1 MFFNFSVFFFFCF
14 FSCLSSLG
22 FYMPLKYIQSLQDS
36 YTRIDCLFHTIIP
49 LRSLLKMWGRV
60 YFLNKQKIKLWSQCI
75 AQKWDASYA
84 FEMIVLNRE
93 NLKKKIK
100 IEMNA
105 EQHFKRVHVPA
116 WFFLLSRCI
125 MHTHIYSLKIFAENV
140 LKMPIYS
147 HSAVHTT
154 TMMSFKKK
162 KTRANAYTRW
172 FDLKMKWNHKNEEK
186 D

>member
-22 FYMPLKYIQSLQDS
+22 FYMPLKYIQSMQDS

-60 YFLNKQKIKLWSQCI
+60 FFFWTNRIKLWSQCI
-75 AQKWDASYA
+75 AQEWDASVRIWNDCVKPRKS
-84 FEMIVLNRE
+84 E
-93 NLKKKIK
+93 KKIK

-125 MHTHIYSLKIFAENV
+125 MHTHTYTRWKYSLKMY
-140 LKMPIYS
+140 LKCQFIAIVQYTQLQWC
-147 HSAVHTT
+147 HS
-154 TMMSFKKK
+154 KKK
-162 KTRANAYTRW
+162 HGRMHTHD
-172 FDLKMKWNHKNEEK
+172 DLI
-186 D
+186 